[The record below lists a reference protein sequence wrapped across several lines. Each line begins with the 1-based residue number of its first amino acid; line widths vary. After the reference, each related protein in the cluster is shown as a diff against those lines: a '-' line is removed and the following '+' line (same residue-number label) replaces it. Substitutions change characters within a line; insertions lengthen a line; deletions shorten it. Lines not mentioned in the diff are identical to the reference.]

1 MFKVDVFIIMIWTIL
16 LLYIMGYGFIYIIN
30 KNAKETMNV
39 LLNMYKPLHS
49 MICGTTI
56 MFDKHFCEN
65 PA

>member
-1 MFKVDVFIIMIWTIL
+1 
-16 LLYIMGYGFIYIIN
+16 MGYGFIYIIN